1 MRHKDGGAKGKL
13 DNNVLMIG
21 MVAVEEVALKQKMQ
35 KAMQMVL
42 ELLMMGVSDRTI
54 LVMVVKKLVKLIV

>member
-21 MVAVEEVALKQKMQ
+21 MVAVEEVVLKQKMQ

-54 LVMVVKKLVKLIV
+54 LVMAVKKLVKLIV

>member
-1 MRHKDGGAKGKL
+1 MRHKDGGTKGKL
-13 DNNVLMIG
+13 DNNVLMIV
-21 MVAVEEVALKQKMQ
+21 MVAVKEVVLKQKVQ

-42 ELLMMGVSDRTI
+42 ELLMMGVSERTI

>member
-21 MVAVEEVALKQKMQ
+21 MVAVEEVVLKQKMQ

-54 LVMVVKKLVKLIV
+54 LLMAVKKLVKLIV

>member
-13 DNNVLMIG
+13 DNNVLMIV
-21 MVAVEEVALKQKMQ
+21 MVAVKEVVLKQKLQ

>member
-21 MVAVEEVALKQKMQ
+21 MVAVEEVVLKQKMQ

-54 LVMVVKKLVKLIV
+54 LVMVVEKLVKLIV

>member
-21 MVAVEEVALKQKMQ
+21 RVAVEEVVLKQKMQ

>member
-21 MVAVEEVALKQKMQ
+21 MVAVEEVVLKQKMQ

-42 ELLMMGVSDRTI
+42 ELLMMGVSHRTI

>member
-13 DNNVLMIG
+13 DNNVLMIV
-21 MVAVEEVALKQKMQ
+21 MVAVKEVVLKQKVQ

-42 ELLMMGVSDRTI
+42 ELLMMGVSDRTT

>member
-13 DNNVLMIG
+13 DNNVLMIV
-21 MVAVEEVALKQKMQ
+21 MVAVKEVVLKQKVQ

-42 ELLMMGVSDRTI
+42 ELLMMGVSERAI

>member
-13 DNNVLMIG
+13 DNNVLMIV
-21 MVAVEEVALKQKMQ
+21 MVAVKEVVLKQKVQ

-42 ELLMMGVSDRTI
+42 ELLMMGVSERTI

>member
-21 MVAVEEVALKQKMQ
+21 MVAVEEVVLKQKMQ

>member
-13 DNNVLMIG
+13 DNNVLMIVV
-21 MVAVEEVALKQKMQ
+21 VAVKEVVLKQKVQ

>member
-13 DNNVLMIG
+13 DNNVLMIV
-21 MVAVEEVALKQKMQ
+21 MVAVKEVVLKQKVQ

>member
-13 DNNVLMIG
+13 DNNVLMIV
-21 MVAVEEVALKQKMQ
+21 MVAVKEVVLKQKMQ